1 MRSRRRNV
9 VNFLAR
15 EEADDS
21 AEIASVPQTMPAT
34 SSSKSK
40 SKKSRKKDSP
50 ESPDKSRVGLFGRM
64 RQSIYRPR
72 YLLLLAGGIFL
83 LIFGPDIPKWLPDP
97 GDRDEYQ
104 FETAN
109 IEINPPPR
117 DVPPNLVRQVIERAS
132 LEEKVSIVDDDL
144 TKQIAEA
151 FAAHPWVEEVV
162 SVQKSFPPRVVVELK
177 YRRAIA
183 MVEVDDGLYPISRD
197 GILLPPEDFSLS
209 DTRRYP
215 LVRGVQTQPQG
226 AAGTAWGDVSVA
238 GAARLAVALEDD
250 WTQLQLLAIVVPKR
264 TSAKEK
270 LEDLKFVLHTRGGS
284 HILWGRAPKTSHP
297 GELTA
302 TQKIGRLKKYLTD
315 FGHFD
320 RPHGPYE
327 IDIRHWQEITR
338 RRLILGRRDVERR

>member
-1 MRSRRRNV
+1 
-9 VNFLAR
+9 
-15 EEADDS
+15 
-21 AEIASVPQTMPAT
+21 MPA
-34 SSSKSK
+34 SASK
-40 SKKSRKKDSP
+40 SKKSEQT
-50 ESPDKSRVGLFGRM
+50 ESSGTKAESRAGLFGRI

-97 GDRDEYQ
+97 GDREEYR

-117 DVPPNLVRQVIERAS
+117 DVPPNLVRQVIERAKLS
-132 LEEKVSIVDDDL
+132 ETVSIVDDEL
-144 TKQIAEA
+144 TRKIAEA
-151 FAAHPWVEEVV
+151 FAAHPWVEQVV
-162 SVQKSFPPRVVVELK
+162 SVRKSYPPHVVVELK
-177 YRRAIA
+177 YHRAIA
-183 MVEVDDGLYPISRD
+183 MVEVDDGMYPVSRD

-215 LVRGVQTQPQG
+215 LVRGVQTRPQG
-226 AAGTAWGDVSVA
+226 PAGSAWGDVAVE

-250 WTQLQLLAIVVPKR
+250 WSQLQLHAIVVPKR
-264 TSAKEK
+264 QAAQEK

-284 HILWGRAPKTSHP
+284 HILWGRAPRTSHP

-338 RRLILGRRDVERR
+338 RRLILGRRDIERR